1 MTAVVTRRSHLPAHK
16 AVWWSLLLY
25 PFSFVAA
32 FVVGDGLA
40 SLLGHPVGEGTGDLP
55 LWVVLAAGVPAL
67 LVFAVPAFVAVH
79 FGRRAVAEGHPNA
92 AVPMWLAVALAA
104 LFTLQNLVAYLV
116 G

>member
-1 MTAVVTRRSHLPAHK
+1 MTVVVTRRSHLPAHK

-40 SLLGHPVGEGTGDLP
+40 SLLGHPVGDATDVPFWL
-55 LWVVLAAGVPAL
+55 VLAAGVPAL
-67 LVFAVPAFVAVH
+67 LVFALPAFVAVH
-79 FGRRAVAEGHPNA
+79 FGRRAVAEGHPNV

-104 LFTLQNLVAYLV
+104 LFTLQNLVAYV
-116 G
+116 FG